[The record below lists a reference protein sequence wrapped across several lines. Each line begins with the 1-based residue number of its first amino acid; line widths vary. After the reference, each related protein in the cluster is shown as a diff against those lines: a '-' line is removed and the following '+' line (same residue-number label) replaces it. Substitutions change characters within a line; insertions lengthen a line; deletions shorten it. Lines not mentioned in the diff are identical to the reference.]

1 MELQGKIVNFL
12 GDSITEGTGVS
23 DLVNNRYDRVILRK
37 CGLKAANNYGIGGT
51 RFARRREPHENPRFD
66 LDFCGRYAQMDDDA
80 DIIVVFGGT
89 NDYGHGDAP
98 LGQMGDRSVWS
109 FYGACH
115 TLFSGL
121 IEKYPDKLIVVMTPM
136 HRTTELDKNPPLR
149 DFVYAEREVAEFYSI
164 PVLDLWSN
172 LGISARVP
180 VQKELYFKDNVH
192 PNDAGHEKIAYTLK
206 RFLENM

>member
-1 MELQGKIVNFL
+1 MELKGKKINFL
-12 GDSITEGTGVS
+12 GDSITEGVGASCYNNCYVARFAQMTGAEV
-23 DLVNNRYDRVILRK
+23 R
-37 CGLKAANNYGIGGT
+37 NYGIGGT

-66 LDFCGRYAQMDDDA
+66 LDFCGRYHEMDDDA

-98 LGQMGDRSVWS
+98 LGQMGDRTVWS

-121 IEKYPDKLIVVMTPM
+121 IEKYPDKTIVIMTPM
-136 HRTTELDKNPPLR
+136 HRVTELDKNTPLR
-149 DFVYAEREVAEFYSI
+149 DFVQAEREVAEFYSL
-164 PVLDLWSN
+164 PVLDLWAK
-172 LGISARVP
+172 LGIQPLVP
-180 VQKELYFKDNVH
+180 EQKKLYFADLVH